1 MKIRVLIILLSAIL
15 ISSITFCQSDFVSN
29 VSKKGTTAASFLS
42 IGQGAKAIAMGSA
55 FVAISDDQSA
65 FYWNPA
71 GLAKLEGV
79 GIVFD
84 HTNWIADVAYNYVA
98 ATYNLGGM
106 GTVGFSFTSS
116 SYGDMKVTT
125 VDAPDGTGQVFNAS
139 DIAFS
144 LGYAINLTDNFAI
157 GFNPKI
163 IYQSIW
169 QANAI
174 GFAMDL
180 GVQYRT
186 PFDGIML
193 GMSVA
198 NFGTKMQMQGNST
211 LVTYDPDPSTSG
223 NNGKIPANLSTDYW
237 ALPLNF
243 RVGLAYSP
251 ISTEKHKITIAIDAL
266 HPSDNYESINIG
278 GEYVF
283 DDVIAIRGGYKSL
296 FLTNSEE
303 SFALGFGL
311 KQIFLGNIAVRLDY
325 AYQNFGRLN
334 NIQQFSLGIA
344 F

>member
-1 MKIRVLIILLSAIL
+1 MKIKIITFLTALIF
-15 ISSITFCQSDFVSN
+15 ISSMTFCQSNFVAN
-29 VSKKGTTAASFLS
+29 VSKRGTTAATFLS
-42 IGQGAKAIAMGSA
+42 ISEGAKATAMGSA
-55 FVAISDDQSA
+55 FVAVSDDQSA
-65 FYWNPA
+65 LYWNPA
-71 GLAKLEGV
+71 GLAKIDGV
-79 GIVFD
+79 GVLFD
-84 HTNWIADVAYNYVA
+84 HTNWLADVAYNFVA
-98 ATYNLGGM
+98 ASYNLGGM
-106 GTVGFSFTSS
+106 GTVGFSFLSS

-125 VDAPDGTGQVFNAS
+125 VDAPNGTGQIFTAS

-169 QANAI
+169 EASTV

-193 GMSVA
+193 GMSIS
-198 NFGTKMQMQGNST
+198 NFGTKMQMQGNTT
-211 LVTYDPDPSTSG
+211 LVTYDPDLSSTG
-223 NNGKIPANLSTDYW
+223 NNGKIAANLSTDYW
-237 ALPLNF
+237 SLPLIF
-243 RVGLAYSP
+243 RVGVAYSP
-251 ISTEKHKITIAIDAL
+251 ISTENNKFTIAVDAL
-266 HPSDNYESINIG
+266 HPSDNYESVNIG

-283 DDVIAIRGGYKSL
+283 HDLITIRGGYKSL
-296 FLTNSEE
+296 FLKDSEE

-334 NIQQFSLGIA
+334 NIQKFTLGIS